1 MAEDAETVDSASL
14 LIVFGLVQLS
24 KEEKTHDETFLQLIF
39 PKSIEQHCSAGQ
51 QRCAAGQHRCC
62 GGLQNAAQVCI
73 NAGPVAKGGKTGNR
87 ICLLIVLRSLQL
99 CTVLLPFFLKK

>member
-1 MAEDAETVDSASL
+1 MT
-14 LIVFGLVQLS
+14 
-24 KEEKTHDETFLQLIF
+24 TFLQLIF

-51 QRCAAGQHRCC
+51 QRCAAGQRRCC

-73 NAGPVAKGGKTGNR
+73 NAGPVGKGAKTGKR

-99 CTVLLPFFLKK
+99 CTVLLRFFLKK